1 MVIKTLIF
9 TEGTVLMH
17 GTAKGK
23 THKEI
28 VQQSKEFGIQMEEK
42 TLTFQDTA
50 SYGIDTGGIHDYKS
64 YIPVYDAV
72 EKIKKWKNQG
82 ATIFYLSSRRVKGEI
97 EAIRNVLQKYDFP
110 DFQNL
115 LYRQQG
121 EDYKDV
127 AEKLMPDILIEDD
140 CESIGGEK
148 EMTYTNMNT
157 NAKEKVHSVTVKE
170 FSGIDCLPDDL
181 NQLKTYRA

>member
-1 MVIKTLIF
+1 MTILIF

-17 GTAKGK
+17 GSAKGK
-23 THKEI
+23 TREEI

-42 TLTFQDTA
+42 SLAFQDTA
-50 SYGIDTGGIHDYKS
+50 RYGTDPGGIHDYQG
-64 YIPVYDAV
+64 YTPAYNAV

-115 LYRQQG
+115 LYRQQS

-148 EMTYTNMNT
+148 EMTHTHMSSD
-157 NAKEKVHSVTVKE
+157 AKAKVRSIPVKE
-170 FSGIDCLPDDL
+170 FSGIDYLPDNVD
-181 NQLKTYRA
+181 QLKAYSV

>member
-1 MVIKTLIF
+1 MKILIF

-17 GTAKGK
+17 GSAKGK
-23 THKEI
+23 TREEI

-42 TLTFQDTA
+42 SLVFQDTVN
-50 SYGIDTGGIHDYKS
+50 YGIDPGGIHDYQN
-64 YIPVYDAV
+64 YVPVYNAV
-72 EKIKKWKNQG
+72 EKIKKWKSQG
-82 ATIFYLSSRRVKGEI
+82 AMIFYLSSRRVKGEI
-97 EAIRNVLQKYDFP
+97 EAIRDVLQKYDFP

-140 CESIGGEK
+140 CESIGGK
-148 EMTYTNMNT
+148 R
-157 NAKEKVHSVTVKE
+157 K
-170 FSGIDCLPDDL
+170 
-181 NQLKTYRA
+181 

>member
-1 MVIKTLIF
+1 MIILIF
-9 TEGTVLMH
+9 TEGTVLMQ
-17 GTAKGK
+17 GSAKGK
-23 THKEI
+23 TREEI
-28 VQQSKEFGIQMEEK
+28 VQQSKEFGI
-42 TLTFQDTA
+42 
-50 SYGIDTGGIHDYKS
+50 HDYQG
-64 YIPVYDAV
+64 YIPVYNVV

-97 EAIRNVLQKYDFP
+97 EAIKNVLQKYDFL

-127 AEKLMPDILIEDD
+127 AERLIPDILVEDN

-148 EMTYTNMNT
+148 EMTYSHMSGDTK
-157 NAKEKVHSVTVKE
+157 AKVHSVIVKE
-170 FSGIDCLPDDL
+170 FSGIDYLPDNLD
-181 NQLKTYRA
+181 QLKTYRA